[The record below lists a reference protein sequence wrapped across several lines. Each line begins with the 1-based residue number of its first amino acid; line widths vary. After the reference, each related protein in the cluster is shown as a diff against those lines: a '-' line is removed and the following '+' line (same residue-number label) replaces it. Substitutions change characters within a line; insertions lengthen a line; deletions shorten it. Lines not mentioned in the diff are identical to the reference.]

1 MKTNAKQL
9 IIRQKNIITQ
19 VKCPQ
24 LPNIFRV
31 KLIKFQDNDKSIAAM
46 QSLTYAASCSNKM

>member
-31 KLIKFQDNDKSIAAM
+31 KLIKFQDNDKVYCCHAVSHV
-46 QSLTYAASCSNKM
+46 CSKLFQ